1 MKKQTSKMD
10 TSIFKYLKLQP
21 VSVDDTVAAQPE
33 GTINLSQDIDS
44 QPLDEAWDKILKDMH
59 GE

>member
-1 MKKQTSKMD
+1 MKKQTSKID
-10 TSIFKYLKLQP
+10 ISIFKHLHLQP
-21 VSVDDTVAAQPE
+21 VSADETAAQPE